1 MPSSVSTEFLALQEA
16 IAGRYSLD
24 REIGRGGMGVVFLA
38 RDVMLDRLVAI
49 KLLPPA
55 LAHSPELRARFL
67 REARAAARL
76 SHPHIVPVHAVEEQA
91 ELAFFVMAYVDGE
104 TLGERVRRA
113 GPLPAAEA
121 ARVMQEVAWALGHA
135 HAHGIAHRDVK
146 PDNVMLER
154 ATGRAVVTDF
164 GIARHT
170 DAEATP
176 GAGTPMGTPQF
187 MSPEQACGEPGD
199 ARSDLYSLGATMY
212 YAATGRLPFEAPTVV
227 ALLAQHATAAP
238 RPARELRPA
247 LPERFAS
254 LLDRCLAKE
263 PASRPVSA
271 DAIAESLRAGGAR
284 AEVAPA
290 VRAYLRESE
299 SALRDAG
306 TALTAS
312 AVSIGV
318 LLTWGSADLAS
329 IFAAVAYWFIAGLA
343 ASVGA
348 LRLAQWARETR
359 ALRREG
365 YGHDAVRSAAAL
377 VEAERAEEATVR
389 TGAGVRPW
397 LRFGLGAAAA
407 AGFVWA
413 THQNVTGF
421 PDWIFSFG
429 SVLAPTLTVR
439 ALWDDLRRGPPLW
452 SRVVRGRVGRSVFRA
467 ASLGLPAP
475 SRVAVEG
482 QPTALVLEHAL
493 EELYAALPP
502 AERARF
508 AEVPAVVERLRA
520 DALADDD
527 ARRAHAVAAL
537 ESLRLDLLR
546 VHAGQG
552 AGGLT
557 QHIEDARRIGE
568 RVDEVVPS
576 ALTARSAGTQSREL
590 GS

>member
-1 MPSSVSTEFLALQEA
+1 MADTPMAQSPSVEFFALQEA
-16 IAGRYSLD
+16 VAGRYSLD
-24 REIGRGGMGVVFLA
+24 RELGRGGMGVVFLA

-55 LAHSPELRARFL
+55 LAHAPELRTRFL

-113 GPLPAAEA
+113 GPLPPHEA
-121 ARVMQEVAWALGHA
+121 TRVLQEVAWALGHA

-164 GIARHT
+164 GIARHLGADT
-170 DAEATP
+170 TP
-176 GAGTPMGTPQF
+176 SAGTPMGTPQF

-199 ARSDLYSLGATMY
+199 ARSDLYSLGATIY

-247 LPERFAS
+247 LPEKFAA

-263 PASRPVSA
+263 PAARPPSA
-271 DAIAESLRAGGAR
+271 DAIADALRAGVAR
-284 AEVAPA
+284 GEVAPP

-299 SALRDAG
+299 AALQDVG

-318 LLTWGSADLAS
+318 LLTFGSADLAS
-329 IFAAVAYWFIAGLA
+329 IFAAIAYWFIAGLS
-343 ASVGA
+343 ASVGVV
-348 LRLAQWARETR
+348 RLVQWARETR

-365 YGHDAVRSAAAL
+365 YGHEAVRSAAAL
-377 VEAERAEEATVR
+377 VEAERVEEASSR
-389 TGAGVRPW
+389 AGARVRPW
-397 LRFGLGAAAA
+397 LRLGVGVAAS

-413 THQNVTGF
+413 AHQNVSGF

-439 ALWDDLRRGPPLW
+439 ALWNDLRRGPSLW
-452 SRVVRGRVGRSVFRA
+452 TRVVRGRLGRSLFRA
-467 ASLGLPAP
+467 ASWGLPAP
-475 SRVAVEG
+475 SRVAIEG

-493 EELYAALPP
+493 EELYAALPA

-520 DALADDD
+520 DALAYDD
-527 ARRAHAVAAL
+527 ARRAGAVAAL

-546 VHAGQG
+546 LHAGHG

-557 QHIEDARRIGE
+557 QHIEQARRIGE
-568 RVDEVVPS
+568 RVDARVELESPS
-576 ALTARSAGTQSREL
+576 S
-590 GS
+590 